1 MAGGRQGT
9 DHGGRQGTDHGGRQ
23 GTDHGGRLG
32 IDQAWLVVGRVQI
45 MVVGWV

>member
-1 MAGGRQGT
+1 MAGDRQGT

-32 IDQAWLVVGRVQI
+32 IDQAWLVIGRVQI
-45 MVVGWV
+45 RHGWW